1 MTKGEKKAR
10 LTKMIAEFLKITDKE
25 LLTKLRDDIFKE
37 VSKLPMSSHDRNH
50 TEDEMDMW
58 NYNTNRYIDTTK
70 SVPIRAAVT
79 ADFDAMVKTVDI
91 SLLSNK

>member
-1 MTKGEKKAR
+1 MTKGEKKAQ
-10 LTKMIAEFLKITDKE
+10 LTKMIAEFLKSTDKE

-37 VSKLPMSSHDRNH
+37 VSKLPMFSHDRNH

-58 NYNTNRYIDTTK
+58 NYNTNRYIENTK